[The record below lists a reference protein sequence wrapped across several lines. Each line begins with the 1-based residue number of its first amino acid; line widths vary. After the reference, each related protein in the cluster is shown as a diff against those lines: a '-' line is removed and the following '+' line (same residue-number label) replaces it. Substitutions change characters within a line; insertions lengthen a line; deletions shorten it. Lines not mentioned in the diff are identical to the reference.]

1 MGRREIGIGCM
12 KHVEY
17 GTVYGGRRFQLV
29 EGLPNASPMFLA
41 SSNRRMNRS
50 VYQPASLKKAGCLGG
65 SWQLAGKSQ
74 AISSPQLLEA

>member
-1 MGRREIGIGCM
+1 
-12 KHVEY
+12 
-17 GTVYGGRRFQLV
+17 V